1 MSEEQRDKP
10 TIVGREDLYRL
21 VWETPMSRLGA
32 HYGISRLT
40 NWPNPYHYRPN
51 FQKASGQHGNK
62 H

>member
-1 MSEEQRDKP
+1 MAAVS
-10 TIVGREDLYRL
+10 REDLFRQ
-21 VWETPMSRLGA
+21 VWETPMSWLGA